1 MICFAVRRIAD
12 VRWSKAM
19 VSVLALADTSVH
31 AAERKGT
38 SLSTV
43 RMDATSSGSPTS
55 CDGGEDA

>member
-1 MICFAVRRIAD
+1 
-12 VRWSKAM
+12 M
-19 VSVLALADTSVH
+19 VSVFALADTSVH